1 MSTMNLLLIAIAVL
15 LVVAVVILIGLL
27 HRATA
32 ATDGQKQNLEIRELT
47 ARIAGLETEKAFWEK
62 ERAQLKEDQTKLI
75 QSYQV
80 QFENV
85 ANKIFNEHKELSR
98 AEITHII
105 APLNK
110 QLEEFSVRQAAD
122 KAHLASQIT
131 RVAEANGK
139 VQQITDNFVRAL
151 LHKPQFRGEWGED
164 ALRQLLT
171 DMGLREGQQFFQQV
185 VDEDDKRPDFIVLLP
200 NKQAVIIDAKT
211 IWDKYYEYMQNTDPA
226 QAAGLLKAHV
236 ANIKETISKLATKK
250 YRSGLKKFYASLN
263 ADMPEEP
270 ISLVLMFVNPE
281 AALSTAIAEDASI
294 VQEARQKNI
303 ALVSVT
309 TLISTLQIIESLWTN
324 YTVQQSNEEIKS
336 LAEKVV
342 LEMGRFL
349 SAYKQLGK
357 HLQEASGLYESTIST
372 VGETNKAGLL
382 LLAQQLADLCPT
394 ADLSKAD
401 KRVLKD
407 TGFDGTK
414 KNAVPGAVGAGGA
427 KDSAADVGSAGDTP
441 QQ

>member
-1 MSTMNLLLIAIAVL
+1 MNIFGLLGGISVLLAIAVII
-15 LVVAVVILIGLL
+15 LVWILRKPVGQI
-27 HRATA
+27 
-32 ATDGQKQNLEIRELT
+32 DMQKQEELYREVQSLTGQVAGLQAEKANLE
-47 ARIAGLETEKAFWEK
+47 A
-62 ERAQLKEDQTKLI
+62 ERTRLKEEQANLI
-75 QSYQV
+75 KSCEV

-85 ANKIFNEHKELSR
+85 ANKIFNQQKEISHKE
-98 AEITHII
+98 ITNII
-105 APLNK
+105 TPLNK
-110 QLEEFSVRQAAD
+110 QLEAFAVRQGED
-122 KAHLASQIT
+122 KAHLASQIA

-139 VQQITDNFVRAL
+139 VQEIADNFVNAL

-211 IWDKYYEYMQNTDPA
+211 VWDKYYAYMQSKDSSI
-226 QAAGLLKAHV
+226 AADLLKDHV
-236 ANIKETISKLATKK
+236 SNIKETISKLATKK
-250 YRSGLKKFYASLN
+250 YRNGLKKFYASLN

-270 ISLVLMFVNPE
+270 VSLVLMFVNPE
-281 AALSTAIAEDASI
+281 PALSSAIAEDASI
-294 VQEARQKNI
+294 IQEARQKNI

-324 YTVQQSNEEIKS
+324 YTVQQSNEEIKN

-349 SAYKQLGK
+349 SNYKQLGK
-357 HLQEASGLYESTIST
+357 HLQNASSSYESTIST

-394 ADLSKAD
+394 AELSKAD

-414 KNAVPGAVGAGGA
+414 KNVQPEN
-427 KDSAADVGSAGDTP
+427 KIDVVANE
-441 QQ
+441 

>member
-1 MSTMNLLLIAIAVL
+1 MNTFSLLMGVAILLAFAVG
-15 LVVAVVILIGLL
+15 ILIWVL
-27 HRATA
+27 RRPTA
-32 ATDGQKQNLEIRELT
+32 GADAQKQNLEIRELT
-47 ARIAGLETEKAFWEK
+47 AKIAGLEAEKKFLEKARIQLEE
-62 ERAQLKEDQTKLI
+62 ERTKLVE
-75 QSYQV
+75 SCRV

-85 ANKIFNEHKELSR
+85 ANKIFNEQKEVSR
-98 AEITHII
+98 TEITHII
-105 APLNK
+105 TPLNK

-211 IWDKYYEYMQNTDPA
+211 IWDKYYEYMQNSDPA
-226 QAAGLLKAHV
+226 QAAALLKAHV
-236 ANIKETISKLATKK
+236 ANVKETINKLATKK
-250 YRSGLKKFYASLN
+250 YRSGLKKFYATLN
-263 ADMPEEP
+263 ANMPEEP
-270 ISLVLMFVNPE
+270 VSLVLMFVNPE
-281 AALSTAIAEDASI
+281 AALSTAVAEDATI

-303 ALVSVT
+303 ALVSAT
-309 TLISTLQIIESLWTN
+309 TLISTLQIIEALWTN
-324 YTVQQSNEEIKS
+324 YTVQQSNEEIKN

-349 SAYKQLGK
+349 SGYKQLGK
-357 HLQEASGLYESTIST
+357 HLRDACGAYENTVST
-372 VGETNKAGLL
+372 VGDTNKTGLL
-382 LLAQQLADLCPT
+382 LLAQQLADLCPS

-414 KNAVPGAVGAGGA
+414 KNVNRSEAQPVQTSQDA
-427 KDSAADVGSAGDTP
+427 
-441 QQ
+441 

>member
-1 MSTMNLLLIAIAVL
+1 MSTLGVLCGVGVLLAIAV
-15 LVVAVVILIGLL
+15 AVLIMVL
-27 HRATA
+27 RQPAVQIDT
-32 ATDGQKQNLEIRELT
+32 QKQEELFREVQNLTGQVAALQTEKTNLE
-47 ARIAGLETEKAFWEK
+47 A
-62 ERAQLKEDQTKLI
+62 ERARLKEEQASLI
-75 QSYQV
+75 KSCEV

-85 ANKIFNEHKELSR
+85 ANKIFNQQKEISSK
-98 AEITHII
+98 EITNII
-105 APLNK
+105 SPLNK
-110 QLEEFSVRQAAD
+110 QLEAFAVRQGED
-122 KAHLASQIT
+122 KAHLASQIA

-139 VQQITDNFVRAL
+139 VQEIADNFVKAL

-185 VDEDDKRPDFIVLLP
+185 VDDDDKRPDFIVLLP

-211 IWDKYYEYMQNTDPA
+211 IWDKYYAYMQSKGSAESAD
-226 QAAGLLKAHV
+226 LLKDHV
-236 ANIKETISKLATKK
+236 SNIKDTISKLATKK
-250 YRSGLKKFYASLN
+250 YRNGLKKFYASIN

-270 ISLVLMFVNPE
+270 VSLVLMFVNPE

-294 VQEARQKNI
+294 VQEARRKNI

-324 YTVQQSNEEIKS
+324 YTVQESNEEIKT

-349 SAYKQLGK
+349 SNYKQLGK
-357 HLQEASGLYESTIST
+357 HLQNASSTYESTLST

-394 ADLSKAD
+394 AELSKAD
-401 KRVLKD
+401 KNVLKN

-414 KNAVPGAVGAGGA
+414 KNVCSALEQA
-427 KDSAADVGSAGDTP
+427 DSTTVS
-441 QQ
+441 QE